1 MNKLIAFTFSLLV
14 LLFYFSFILIIGFKP
29 ELFGVLIG
37 NSYVTIGI
45 VIGLFIIVF
54 SIFITLIFT
63 FISNNYLDKIRDE
76 LNK

>member
-37 NSYVTIGI
+37 NSYITIGI

-54 SIFITLIFT
+54 SIFITFVFT